1 MHTLS
6 LPMAPLSQPMPK
18 PRWAAAICARNEAQG
33 IVGCLHALA
42 LAGAGAG
49 AGAAKRL
56 HVTVLLNG
64 CTDNT
69 GPLAQRALR
78 ETGLPGR
85 IYTIA
90 QGDKANAFNQ
100 FVHRLRPA
108 ASTYFFIDGYAAVA
122 PDALERL
129 DTALAGRAE
138 AAAAAAVPSSG
149 RSATSLRQKMVAEPG
164 LHGSLFALR
173 GSFVER
179 ITALG
184 LRLPVGLYRGDGLVG
199 SMVLHDLDAAGG
211 GWKPS
216 RLVVEPAATW
226 HAPVLQ
232 PWRLRDLRRHFN
244 RLVQQ
249 GRGRLQGQALR
260 AVLYPGGFQA
270 LPEYADEHTLRW
282 IDAAPASRRPWP
294 WHDPFAALALARM
307 RRTCPAADLTPR
319 LVWEAASA

>member
-1 MHTLS
+1 MNTLS
-6 LPMAPLSQPMPK
+6 LPMAPLSQPIPK

-33 IVGCLHALA
+33 IVSCLHALA
-42 LAGAGAG
+42 LAGAE
-49 AGAAKRL
+49 KRL

-69 GPLAQRALR
+69 GPLAERALR
-78 ETGLPGR
+78 DTGMRGR
-85 IYTIA
+85 IYAIA

-122 PDALERL
+122 RDALARL
-129 DTALAGRAE
+129 DTALDGRAE
-138 AAAAAAVPSSG
+138 AAAAAAVPSRG
-149 RSATSLRQKMVAEPG
+149 RSAAQLRRQMVAEPG

-179 ITALG
+179 IAALG

-226 HAPVLQ
+226 HVPVLQ
-232 PWRLRDLRRHFN
+232 PWRPRDLRRHFN
-244 RLVQQ
+244 RLMQQ

-282 IDAAPASRRPWP
+282 IDAAPASRRPSP
-294 WHDPFAALALARM
+294 WRDPFAALALARM
-307 RRTCPAADLTPR
+307 RRASPAADLTPR
-319 LVWEAASA
+319 LVWEAAPA

>member
-1 MHTLS
+1 MNTLS

-18 PRWAAAICARNEAQG
+18 PRWAAAVCARNEAQG
-33 IVGCLHALA
+33 IAACLHALA
-42 LAGAGAG
+42 LAGAAR
-49 AGAAKRL
+49 RL

-69 GPLAQRALR
+69 GLMAERALR
-78 ETGLPGR
+78 ETGIPGR

-122 PDALERL
+122 PDSLDRL

-149 RSATSLRQKMVAEPG
+149 RSASLLRQQMVAEPG

-179 ITALG
+179 IAALG

-199 SMVLHDLDAAGG
+199 SMVLHDLDAMGG
-211 GWKPS
+211 GWQPS

-232 PWRLRDLRRHFN
+232 PWRPRDLRRHFN
-244 RLVQQ
+244 RLLQQ

-282 IDAAPASRRPWP
+282 IDAAPASRRPSP
-294 WHDPFAALALARM
+294 WRDPFAALALARM
-307 RRTCPAADLTPR
+307 RRASPAADLTPR
-319 LVWEAASA
+319 LVWEATSA